1 MRVVKVTSGRGLGK
15 KLIDYLLLIDG
26 IYLAHGQ
33 LLVCLCQSEMYR
45 KVLHHILI
53 LPSHCDSAWVKRSHC
68 CIQVLSGKQ
77 EKRFISCFLHVAISS
92 ASAALLAPLRS
103 RDSVD
108 AGRHR
113 LRGRG
118 GVCRD
123 ARFHLSA
130 LLQWRERWRQWR
142 GGDLWVVEEK

>member
-1 MRVVKVTSGRGLGK
+1 MVKVTSGRGLGK

-26 IYLAHGQ
+26 MYLAHGQ

-108 AGRHR
+108 AGKHR
-113 LRGRG
+113 LEG
-118 GVCRD
+118 GAGCVVMLG
-123 ARFHLSA
+123 FTF
-130 LLQWRERWRQWR
+130 LLCYSETRWRQWR